1 MKKENF
7 VEVNW
12 PKISKYLV
20 SFVLFVLVA
29 WFVYPDFSFTKTDM
43 EVVVVERVGDYTIYK
58 TRDTETTIERK
69 EKNDDLKVGDIV
81 TLKVNVED
89 NPKYE
94 NKSKVESEAILIVTY
109 FFVAFIALAVGHC
122 ENNKYIISFS
132 LFSFSWLIIICL
144 KWWLT

>member
-20 SFVLFVLVA
+20 SFVLFALVA

-43 EVVVVERVGDYTIYK
+43 EVVVVERIGDYTIYK
-58 TRDTETTIERK
+58 TRDSKTTIERK
-69 EKNDDLKVGDIV
+69 EKNDDLKVGDVV

-89 NPKYE
+89 NPKYK
-94 NKSKVESEAILIVTY
+94 NGSKVEREAFFIVIY
-109 FFVAFIALAVGHC
+109 FSIAFTALMVGC
-122 ENNKYIISFS
+122 RNDNKYIISFS

>member
-20 SFVLFVLVA
+20 SFVLFALVA

-69 EKNDDLKVGDIV
+69 
-81 TLKVNVED
+81 
-89 NPKYE
+89 
-94 NKSKVESEAILIVTY
+94 
-109 FFVAFIALAVGHC
+109 
-122 ENNKYIISFS
+122 
-132 LFSFSWLIIICL
+132 
-144 KWWLT
+144 

>member
-12 PKISKYLV
+12 PKILKYLV
-20 SFVLFVLVA
+20 SFVLFALVA
-29 WFVYPDFSFTKTDM
+29 WFVYPDFSFTKTDI
-43 EVVVVERVGDYTIYK
+43 EVIVVEKVGDYTIYK
-58 TRDTETTIERK
+58 TSDPETIIERK
-69 EKNDDLKVGDIV
+69 EKNDDLKVGDVV

-94 NKSKVESEAILIVTY
+94 NKSKVESEAIVIVTY

-122 ENNKYIISFS
+122 EGNKYIISFS
-132 LFSFSWLIIICL
+132 LFSFSWFIIICL

>member
-94 NKSKVESEAILIVTY
+94 NGSKVEREAILIVTY

-122 ENNKYIISFS
+122 ENNKYLISFS
-132 LFSFSWLIIICL
+132 LFSFSWFIIICL

>member
-12 PKISKYLV
+12 PKISKYFV
-20 SFVLFVLVA
+20 SFVLSVLVA

-43 EVVVVERVGDYTIYK
+43 EVVVVERIGDYTIYK

-69 EKNDDLKVGDIV
+69 EKNDDLKVGDVV

-94 NKSKVESEAILIVTY
+94 NGSKVEREAILIVTY

>member
-12 PKISKYLV
+12 PKISKYFV

>member
-20 SFVLFVLVA
+20 SFVLFALVA

-43 EVVVVERVGDYTIYK
+43 EVVVVERIGDYTIYK
-58 TRDTETTIERK
+58 TRDPETTIERK
-69 EKNDDLKVGDIV
+69 ERNDDLKVGDVV

-94 NKSKVESEAILIVTY
+94 NGSKVEREAILIVTY

-122 ENNKYIISFS
+122 ENNKYLISFS
-132 LFSFSWLIIICL
+132 LFSFSWFIIICL

>member
-20 SFVLFVLVA
+20 SFVLSVLVT

-58 TRDTETTIERK
+58 TRDPETTIERK
-69 EKNDDLKVGDIV
+69 EKNDDLKVGDVV

-94 NKSKVESEAILIVTY
+94 YNSKIESEAIFIVAY
-109 FFVAFIALAVGHC
+109 FLVASITFIVGFC
-122 ENNKYIISFS
+122 KENKYIVSFS
-132 LFSFSWLIIICL
+132 LFSFLWLIIICL

>member
-20 SFVLFVLVA
+20 SFVLFALVA

-58 TRDTETTIERK
+58 TSDPETTIERK

-94 NKSKVESEAILIVTY
+94 NKSKVEREAILIVTY

-122 ENNKYIISFS
+122 ENNKYIISFL

>member
-12 PKISKYLV
+12 PKISKYLA
-20 SFVLFVLVA
+20 SFVLSALVA

-58 TRDTETTIERK
+58 TSDPKTTIERK

-94 NKSKVESEAILIVTY
+94 NKSKVEREAILIVTY
-109 FFVAFIALAVGHC
+109 FFVALIALAAGHC